1 MILSSRVKST
11 VDSVTLQVNERVQK
25 LSEEG
30 KLVYNLTAGQLPF
43 KPLTAFTESIKKQVN
58 FLKSYQYAPVAGF
71 SKLREK
77 FINEYSR
84 KRDVDFSNEDLNFD
98 CVISNGS
105 KHSIYNV
112 LGALINP
119 GDEVI
124 ILTPYWVSYPE
135 MIKFWSGTP
144 VVVEAHAYD
153 AYNPDVEDIRKA
165 ITPRT
170 KAIILNS
177 PNNPAGIHY
186 SEKWMREF
194 GLFLQENPNLVVI
207 SDELYSEIF
216 YFDPKPTYYYQFNQE
231 LLKQTII
238 ISGISKS
245 FASTG
250 LRIGYAIGNKKL
262 IQAISKLQGQTTSGA
277 NSLIQRA
284 LIDFDFSELDHFFD
298 NVKIQLRQCAQIL
311 REEFRKASIPEA
323 WYQTNSGFYYLLDF
337 SRTPYF
343 ESRYKWTEEDVAQE
357 ICNEILEKTG
367 VALVPG
373 SAFGY
378 KNSARL
384 SLVLEVA
391 PFSEAIQK
399 LMTFLST
406 KVTE

>member
-11 VDSVTLQVNERVQK
+11 VDSVTLKVNERVSE
-25 LSEEG
+25 LTEEG
-30 KLVYNLTAGQLPF
+30 KHIYNLTAGQLPF
-43 KPLTAFTESIKKQVN
+43 KPLSAFTESIKKQVN

-77 FINEYSR
+77 FLHEYSR
-84 KRDVDFSNEDLNFD
+84 KREIDLSDPEINFD

-135 MIKFWSGTP
+135 MIKFWSGIP
-144 VVVEAHAYD
+144 IVVQSHAYD
-153 AYNPDVEDIRKA
+153 AYNPDIDDIRKV

-170 KAIILNS
+170 KALILNS

-186 SEKWMREF
+186 SEKWMKEF
-194 GLFLQENPNLVVI
+194 ALFLKEHPNLIVL
-207 SDELYSEIF
+207 SDELYSEIY
-216 YFDPKPTYYYQFNQE
+216 YFDPRPTYYYQFDSE
-231 LLKQTII
+231 LLKQTVI

-250 LRIGYAIGNKKL
+250 LRIGYAIGDKKL
-262 IQAISKLQGQTTSGA
+262 INAISKLQGQTTSGA

-284 LIDFDFSELDHFFD
+284 LIDFDFLELDHFFD
-298 NVKIQLRQCAQIL
+298 NVKTSLRTCAHIL
-311 REEFRKASIPEA
+311 REEFRQASLPHA
-323 WYQTNSGFYYLLDF
+323 WYQTSSGFYYLLDF

-343 ESRYKWTEEDVAQE
+343 ESKYQWTEEDYAEE
-357 ICNEILEKTG
+357 ICSEILEKTG

-384 SLVLEVA
+384 SLVLEPA
-391 PFSEAIQK
+391 PFEEAIK
-399 LMTFLST
+399 RLVAFLAK
-406 KVTE
+406 KVS